1 VAETQP
7 QGSCHSALSSS
18 ASCYKSVGESGWVTV
33 SEGSQEAEKK
43 MDGEGGEEVWRRPS
57 RKGHAIRR

>member
-33 SEGSQEAEKK
+33 SEGSEEAEGQV
-43 MDGEGGEEVWRRPS
+43 DGEGAEGGWRRPS
-57 RKGHAIRR
+57 RRGRAIRR

>member
-18 ASCYKSVGESGWVTV
+18 ASCYKSVGESGWMTV
-33 SEGSQEAEKK
+33 SEGSQEAEGQV
-43 MDGEGGEEVWRRPS
+43 DGEGGEEGWRRPS
-57 RKGHAIRR
+57 RKVHAIQR